1 MPDPSVPWR
10 SEASGL
16 VLSVRLTPRSDRE
29 AIDGI
34 TQLAD
39 GKAVLQARV
48 RAPPSEGQAN
58 AALVRLIA
66 ATLGVRPRDVSLV
79 AGETARL
86 KRVKVSGSAAALAAA
101 LAKVCTRPAN
111 RAACTGPA

>member
-79 AGETARL
+79 AGESARL

>member
-1 MPDPSVPWR
+1 MRGPAVPWR

-34 TQLAD
+34 AQLAD

-48 RAPPSEGQAN
+48 RAPPSDGQAN

-101 LAKVCTRPAN
+101 LATI
-111 RAACTGPA
+111 CTGPANCAARTGPA

>member
-1 MPDPSVPWR
+1 MGGPAVPWR

-34 TQLAD
+34 AQLAD

-48 RAPPSEGQAN
+48 RAPPVDGQAN

-66 ATLGVRPRDVSLV
+66 AALGVRPRDVRLV
-79 AGETARL
+79 AGEGARL
-86 KRVKVSGSAAALAAA
+86 KRVKVSGSAAALTAA
-101 LAKVCTRPAN
+101 LAKICTSPAN
-111 RAACTGPA
+111 RAVRAGPR

>member
-1 MPDPSVPWR
+1 MPGSAVPWR

-16 VLSVRLTPRSDRE
+16 LLSVRLTPRSDRE

-39 GKAVLQARV
+39 GKAVLQVRV
-48 RAPPSEGQAN
+48 RAPPVDGQAN

-66 ATLGVRPRDVSLV
+66 GALGVRPRDVSLV
-79 AGETARL
+79 AGESARL

-101 LAKVCTRPAN
+101 LAKICTGPAN
-111 RAACTGPA
+111 RAVRAGPR

>member
-1 MPDPSVPWR
+1 MGGPAVPWR

-34 TQLAD
+34 AQLAD

-48 RAPPSEGQAN
+48 RAPPVDGQAN

-66 ATLGVRPRDVSLV
+66 AALGVRPRDVSLV
-79 AGETARL
+79 AGESTRL
-86 KRVKVSGSAAALAAA
+86 KRVKVSGSAAALATA
-101 LAKVCTRPAN
+101 LAKICTGPAN
-111 RAACTGPA
+111 RAVRTGPR

>member
-39 GKAVLQARV
+39 GKAVLQVRV

>member
-66 ATLGVRPRDVSLV
+66 ARLGVRPRDVSLV
-79 AGETARL
+79 AGESARL
-86 KRVKVSGSAAALAAA
+86 KRVRVSGSPAALAAA
-101 LAKVCTRPAN
+101 LAKICTSPAN
-111 RAACTGPA
+111 RAVCTGPA

>member
-79 AGETARL
+79 AGESARL
-86 KRVKVSGSAAALAAA
+86 KRVRVSGSAAALAAA
-101 LAKVCTRPAN
+101 LAKVCTSPAN
-111 RAACTGPA
+111 RAVRGPA

>member
-1 MPDPSVPWR
+1 MGGPAVPWR

-34 TQLAD
+34 AQLAD
-39 GKAVLQARV
+39 GKAVLQVRV
-48 RAPPSEGQAN
+48 RAPPVDGQAN

-66 ATLGVRPRDVSLV
+66 AAFGVRPRDVSLV
-79 AGETARL
+79 AGESARL
-86 KRVKVSGSAAALAAA
+86 KRVEVSGSAAALTAA
-101 LAKVCTRPAN
+101 LGKFCTSPTN
-111 RAACTGPA
+111 RAVRAGPR

>member
-1 MPDPSVPWR
+1 MRGPAVPWR

-29 AIDGI
+29 AIGGI
-34 TQLAD
+34 AQLAD

-48 RAPPSEGQAN
+48 RAPPTDGQAN

-66 ATLGVRPRDVSLV
+66 ARLGVRPRDVSLV
-79 AGETARL
+79 AGESARL

-101 LAKVCTRPAN
+101 LPKICTSPAN
-111 RAACTGPA
+111 RAVRTGPA

>member
-1 MPDPSVPWR
+1 M
-10 SEASGL
+10 
-16 VLSVRLTPRSDRE
+16 RLTPRSDRE

-66 ATLGVRPRDVSLV
+66 AALGVRPRDVRLV
-79 AGETARL
+79 AGESARL